1 MSIAQS
7 LLPEFEQEMA
17 NTRKMLERIPE
28 DRLDYKRDTE
38 SMVLSRLVGQI
49 AEMAGWGE
57 HTMTT
62 DWLDIM
68 PGGKQVFEPLVAKSR
83 QQLLGE
89 FDKNVTE
96 ARKAIEGA
104 TDQRFAQSW
113 SLLNNGE
120 AMLTMPRIGVV
131 RTMVMNHTIHHRAQ
145 LGVYFRLLGIP
156 VPGMYGPSADE
167 KSMPAVALYTR
178 VRWGRSSP
186 FVACPSLSN
195 AIDTKPS

>member
-7 LLPEFEQEMA
+7 LLPEFDQEMG

-28 DRLDYKRDTE
+28 DRLDYKPDPK
-38 SMVLSRLVGQI
+38 SMVLSRLAGHI
-49 AEMAGWGE
+49 AEMAGWGT

-62 DWLDIM
+62 DSLDLM
-68 PGGKQVFEPLVAKSR
+68 PGGKQAFEPLVAKSR
-83 QQLLGE
+83 KQLLGE

-104 TDQRFAQSW
+104 SDKEFAQSW
-113 SLLNNGE
+113 SLLSNGK
-120 AMLTMPRIGVV
+120 AMLTMPRIGVL

-145 LGVYFRLLGIP
+145 LGVYFRLLGVP

-167 KSMPAVALYTR
+167 KGMPAGA
-178 VRWGRSSP
+178 
-186 FVACPSLSN
+186 
-195 AIDTKPS
+195 